1 MSLYIGSLMALCFLF
16 VHVLLV
22 CSWLFDTVHHWVCF
36 NVVVGY
42 CYVHVKSDFISYRK
56 RSRFMSQTTGTH
68 NTSMSM
74 SKQKASHHQIL
85 GKKNRSVQKMSLLN
99 NKNIFIY
106 LHILVLDQESHTNG
120 HHLQK
125 PSPPPASRMSP
136 TVFALLQT
144 PWSTGPGKAL
154 RCWHGL
160 GNKKPATMVSKTH
173 GRMEKTT
180 DFKGNYFQ

>member
-22 CSWLFDTVHHWVCF
+22 CSWQFDTVHHWVCF

-85 GKKNRSVQKMSLLN
+85 GKKNALY
-99 NKNIFIY
+99 KNVFTKKQGY
-106 LHILVLDQESHTNG
+106 LHISSRSGSWPRISHQWTSSSNAFTTSSFEDVSNCFRTASDPLVDR
-120 HHLQK
+120 
-125 PSPPPASRMSP
+125 SRKS
-136 TVFALLQT
+136 TVLL
-144 PWSTGPGKAL
+144 PWP
-154 RCWHGL
+154 R
-160 GNKKPATMVSKTH
+160 KT
-173 GRMEKTT
+173 RI
-180 DFKGNYFQ
+180 Q